1 MIKERCLLKEWHEEA
16 RKKVRVSL
24 GFNNIMEVPR
34 ITKIIVNTGLKE
46 AVSNS
51 KIITIAASVIEA
63 VTSQKPVRS
72 LARKSIAGFKI
83 REGMPIGVF
92 VTLRGKFMFAFLKK
106 LIHLTLPRV
115 RDFQGVSKKFDGNG
129 NYNLGIK
136 DINVFP
142 EAEASGGME
151 LSSGL
156 NITIVTTASKDSHG
170 YALLESLGMPFYRK

>member
-1 MIKERCLLKEWHEEA
+1 MKKENCLLKEWHEEA
-16 RKKVRVSL
+16 RKKLKHSLSL
-24 GFNNIMEVPR
+24 GNMMEVP
-34 ITKIIVNTGLKE
+34 KIMKVVINVGLKE

-51 KIITIAASVIEA
+51 KVIGIASNIIEA
-63 VTSQKPVRS
+63 ITSQKPVR
-72 LARKSIAGFKI
+72 AVAKKSIAGFKI

-92 VTLRGKFMFAFLKK
+92 VTLRGKLMFAFLKK
-106 LIHLTLPRV
+106 LVDLTLPRV

-136 DINVFP
+136 DISVFP
-142 EAEASGGME
+142 EAEASGAME

-156 NITIVTTASKDSHG
+156 NITIVTNSDKDSHG